1 MRGRGLFTTAVIVLA
16 LAAATASAH
25 FYTYWPD
32 SPNGYGQLGREVQ
45 WECFWGH
52 PYEKIIFDTAEPEA
66 FAALPD
72 GERQDL
78 TVTPVKREDPATGE
92 MRSTFT
98 FSHVPEQLGDAWI
111 VVAAPPILVEEE
123 GEFVQDYVK
132 QCLHVMVEKGW
143 DRPVG
148 LPIEIVPL
156 TRPYGLEPGF
166 VFKGRLLLDGEPL
179 ADAHVEIE
187 QMNAFYVGEEDLPRD
202 QFGMED
208 VPMITRT
215 ARTDANGYVTCTLDE
230 PGWWIVCASTESGTL
245 EAEGEQLPRVLRGG
259 LWVHVE
265 EEFSVRP

>member
-1 MRGRGLFTTAVIVLA
+1 MYKRRFLATAVIVLV
-16 LAAATASAH
+16 LGAATASAH
-25 FYTYWPD
+25 FYTFWPD
-32 SPNGYGQLGREVQ
+32 SPNGYGRLGREVRWQ
-45 WECFWGH
+45 CFWGH
-52 PYEKIIFDTAEPEA
+52 PYENIVFDTAEPEV

-72 GERQDL
+72 GERKGL
-78 TVTPVKREDPATGE
+78 TPSGAKREDPATGE

-98 FSHVPEQLGDAWI
+98 FCHTPEQLGDTWV
-111 VVAAPPILVEEE
+111 VVAAPPVLIEEE
-123 GEFVQDYVK
+123 GEFVHDYVK

-148 LPIEIVPL
+148 LPIEVVPL

-166 VFKGRLLLDGEPL
+166 VFRGRVLLDGQPL
-179 ADAHVEIE
+179 PGAAVEIE
-187 QMNAFYVGEEDLPRD
+187 QMNAFHVGEDALPRD

-215 ARTDANGYVTCTLDE
+215 ARTDVDGYVTCTLDE
-230 PGWWIVCASTESGTL
+230 PGWWIICASAESGTL
-245 EAEGEQLPRVLRGG
+245 EADGEQLPRVLRGG